1 MDAENE
7 ASLEVEECDHHHSD
21 SDKPTKE
28 RRLSGFDIKYMSEEM
43 KEKRKLMDKKKL
55 VMKD

>member
-1 MDAENE
+1 MDAENK

-43 KEKRKLMDKKKL
+43 KEKQPDPLLPKC
-55 VMKD
+55 